1 MKQLSPDFFTLT
13 GEQDFHCRSTRLTYD
28 KKQQSI
34 RLTRNDN
41 LRLPSC
47 SKQQAEL
54 LLENHTA
61 ALCDADLQLAW
72 ISSDGKSLLTGSVI
86 NDESGEP
93 VRVSAADDSANSAEM
108 LELHPVETTGDA
120 VFTDLAMWQRY
131 IALCWSDEAA
141 DRHGVDIIELGTKRH
156 YLLDTLEFSPA
167 NIWIDRQQR
176 VWVVDS
182 HNQLLLCTGQPLP
195 QQWNPA
201 ATIFRPLHDNP
212 HPFSIQKTIQLP
224 EGEPV
229 LSLCSDDEFLYLLRE
244 GELLQIRLDNPAQ
257 AARIFTLD
265 SEIPYVT
272 DCRSVEADRIALW
285 VPAELDQLRAAQD
298 CPLVELDAET
308 DIARLVL
315 ERYPRRRLAHNAFL
329 ANPDA
334 SARYLSVDHVLEL
347 TGLPQVRYHRSGI
360 SILQK
365 KLDSRLTDTLW
376 DRISIDAC
384 IPAGSKIFVQLRAYD
399 DKSERTQ
406 RDWHDQG
413 QAVLSTLSSRAATSN
428 ARVWELVIRKQKN
441 SGQVREIRGRY
452 LEIKLH
458 LESNGLSTPQI
469 FSMQFWY
476 PRISWQQQYLPEFM
490 HQVEQPVEDST
501 ELANGA
507 DVRERML
514 TALAAMSYTVEQRI
528 DTAETLI
535 DPLTAPETLL
545 QQLELMVGE
554 HPPAHWPIQR
564 RRHWLAQSGAIQR
577 WRGTFKGLCLAL
589 DIATDGAVTRG
600 QVVPVE
606 DYRLRRPLF
615 SALGVDFSSAFHPL
629 TLDSVQS
636 GNSIVGDTLI
646 LGPDDARTL
655 LLDLLPDAS
664 ESSTVNELLEAYADS
679 YSYRLSLILHG
690 SAADYRALI
699 EELFAAELPVHLEA
713 NIIESNRSF
722 VPGLAPL
729 LGIHS
734 YLQEFPEWQRLIL
747 NRDKIGGS
755 SVLMNRPVLKPGR
768 AAETL
773 FNGEN
778 T

>member
-13 GEQDFHCRSTRLTYD
+13 GEQDFQCRSKRLTYD

-34 RLTRNDN
+34 RLTRNDI
-41 LRLPSC
+41 LRLS
-47 SKQQAEL
+47 SSNKQQAEL
-54 LLENHTA
+54 LLENQRPV
-61 ALCDADLQLAW
+61 LCDADLQLAW
-72 ISSDGKSLLTGSVI
+72 ISANGKSLLTGPVI
-86 NDESGEP
+86 DDESGEP
-93 VRVSAADDSANSAEM
+93 VRASAAEDTANSAEM

-120 VFTDLAMWQRY
+120 VFIDLAMWQRS
-131 IALCWSDEAA
+131 IALCWSDDAA
-141 DRHGVDIIELGTKRH
+141 NRHGVDIIELGTKRH
-156 YLLDTLEFSPA
+156 YLLDSLEFSPLK
-167 NIWIDRQQR
+167 IWIDRQQR

-182 HNQLLLCTGQPLP
+182 HNQLLLCTGEPLP
-195 QQWNPA
+195 QKWSPA
-201 ATIFRPLHDNP
+201 PAVFKPLNDNT
-212 HPFSIQKTIQLP
+212 HPFSIQKTIELP
-224 EGEPV
+224 AGEPV
-229 LSLCSDDEFLYLLRE
+229 LALCSDNEFLYLLRA
-244 GELLQIRLDNPAQ
+244 GELLQIRLDAPAQ
-257 AARIFTLD
+257 AGRVFTLGA
-265 SEIPYVT
+265 EIPYVT
-272 DCRSVEADRIALW
+272 DCRSVESSRIALW
-285 VPAELDQLRAAQD
+285 APAELDQLRAAQD

-308 DIARLVL
+308 ASARLVN
-315 ERYPRRRLAHNAFL
+315 ERYPRRRLTYNAFV
-329 ANPDA
+329 ANPHA
-334 SARYLSVDHVLEL
+334 SARYLSADHVLEL

-384 IPAGSKIFVQLRAYD
+384 IPVGAQIHVQLRAYD
-399 DKSERTQ
+399 DTSERTLH
-406 RDWHDQG
+406 DWHHQG
-413 QAVLSTLSSRAATSN
+413 QAVLSTLSSRAANNS

-452 LEIKLH
+452 LEIKLQ

-476 PRISWQQQYLPEFM
+476 PRLSWQQQYLPEFM

-528 DTAETLI
+528 DSAETLI
-535 DPLTAPETLL
+535 DPLTAPEILL
-545 QQLELMVGE
+545 QRLELMVGE

-564 RRHWLAQSGAIQR
+564 RRHWLSQCGAIQR

-589 DIATDGAVTRG
+589 DIATDGAVSRG

-615 SALGVDFSSAFHPL
+615 SALGIEFSSAFHPL
-629 TLDSVQS
+629 TLDTVQS

-646 LGPDDARTL
+646 LGPDDARAL
-655 LLDLLPDAS
+655 LQDLLPDAS
-664 ESSTVNELLEAYADS
+664 ESSTVNDLLEAYADS

-690 SAADYRALI
+690 SAANYRGLI
-699 EELFAAELPVHLEA
+699 EELLAAELPVHLEA
-713 NIIESNRSF
+713 NIIETNRSF

-734 YLQEFPEWQRLIL
+734 YLQEFPEWQRLVL

-768 AAETL
+768 AAESL